1 MVTMKPLLPSCF
13 VALLTVGLG
22 GELLTPATANAGET
36 CNYVNH
42 NLFMAQ
48 AFQNER
54 QVWVSEGWWV
64 IQPGDCVVYADNA
77 VTYFKIEEGV
87 TPPRPVLDTAT
98 KMNLCVVND
107 RFTVVQADNAGA
119 CGDADGAMVTFLNPG
134 TTLELIK
141 SP

>member
-1 MVTMKPLLPSCF
+1 MKPLLPSCF

-22 GELLTPATANAGET
+22 GELLAPSIANAGET

-64 IQPGDCVVYADNA
+64 IEPGDCVVYADNA
-77 VTYFKIEEGV
+77 VTYFKIEEGI
-87 TPPRPVLDTAT
+87 TPPRPELDTAT

-134 TTLELIK
+134 ITLELIK